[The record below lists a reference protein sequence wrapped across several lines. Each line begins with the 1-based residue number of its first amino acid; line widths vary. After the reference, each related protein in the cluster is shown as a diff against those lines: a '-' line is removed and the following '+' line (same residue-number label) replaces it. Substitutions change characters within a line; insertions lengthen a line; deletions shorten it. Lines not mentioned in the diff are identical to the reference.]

1 MVGYRLTK
9 IEHRRDAE
17 GKHSALMVSTI
28 AVATLL
34 RTLAIAETVIY
45 CEQSGTQAI
54 AQALTC
60 QFECIRRL
68 LYSRVALEH
77 EVDLD

>member
-1 MVGYRLTK
+1 M
-9 IEHRRDAE
+9 
-17 GKHSALMVSTI
+17 
-28 AVATLL
+28 
-34 RTLAIAETVIY
+34 AETVIH

-68 LYSRVALEH
+68 LMYRIQAYSAMFTAGQIEH
-77 EVDLD
+77 HPVRNPAVGSFV